1 MSAGRAPGSNPASA
15 PSSPSSPCVTVKG
28 LLHMLYPS
36 GGDQSEERAHPA
48 LLPPPHVSLVL
59 RQLELGTSCQRV
71 SGKFIQVP
79 KLGFLPSPRWHLL
92 FQNCRAKRGTSSVC
106 GASHAHPSASFMQS
120 RAVLLFLEVIMAMIA
135 LVLK

>member
-1 MSAGRAPGSNPASA
+1 
-15 PSSPSSPCVTVKG
+15 
-28 LLHMLYPS
+28 MLYPS

-48 LLPPPHVSLVL
+48 LLPPPRVLLVL

-92 FQNCRAKRGTSSVC
+92 FQNCRVKEAPPQFVGPAT
-106 GASHAHPSASFMQS
+106 HILQ
-120 RAVLLFLEVIMAMIA
+120 LLLCKAGLFFYFL
-135 LVLK
+135 K